1 MEHFEL
7 ILSEIRDINKT
18 TSGIRADLNTLAGVN
33 KAQHSEMEKTL
44 TELALQVG
52 DQNGRVTRL
61 EHFKTTILTK
71 VKVIPATISTIFGVI
86 TVAITMYLKAKG

>member
-44 TELALQVG
+44 IALASQIG
-52 DQNGRVTRL
+52 NQNGRVTKL

-71 VKVIPATISTIFGVI
+71 VKVIPATISAIFGVV
-86 TVAITMYLKAKG
+86 TLAIGLYLRGNG